1 MNNNSQSNSE
11 QPSAKKLFN
20 STMLAIGVAAII
32 LITIVLPA
40 EYGIDPTGVGK
51 ILGLKK
57 MGDIK
62 ASLAEKAISDKSGQA
77 KSTSAIEYNQSNYIS
92 QIGEIKISFEPN
104 EGRELKVS
112 MKKGD
117 QINYNWETDGEAI
130 YFAAHTDSGESHDYS
145 EGTKSSDKG
154 VLKAFCDGRHGWWY
168 KNRTSKAITLTL
180 KIDGKY
186 SDFREEF

>member
-1 MNNNSQSNSE
+1 MNNNSQSNSA

-62 ASLAEKAISDKSGQA
+62 ASLAEKAILDKSEQV
-77 KSTSAIEYNQSNYIS
+77 KSESDIEYNQSNYIS
-92 QIGEIKISFEPN
+92 QMGEIKISFEPN
-104 EGRELKVS
+104 EGRELKVF

-117 QINYNWETDGEAI
+117 QISYNWKTDGEAI
-130 YFAAHTDSGESHDYS
+130 YFATHTDSGEPHDYS
-145 EGTKSSDKG
+145 EGTKSSDTG
-154 VLKAFCDGRHGWWY
+154 ILKAFCDGRHGWWY
-168 KNRTSKAITLTL
+168 KNRTSKVVTLTL

>member
-1 MNNNSQSNSE
+1 MNNNSQSNSA

-20 STMLAIGVAAII
+20 STILAIGVAAII

-40 EYGIDPTGVGK
+40 EYGIDPTGVGR

-62 ASLAEKAISDKSGQA
+62 VSLAEKSFSDKSGQA
-77 KSTSAIEYNQSNYIS
+77 KSASGIEYNQTNYIS
-92 QIGEIKISFEPN
+92 QMGEIKISFEPN

-112 MKKGD
+112 MKKDD
-117 QINYNWETDGEAI
+117 QISYNWETDGEAI
-130 YFAAHTDSGESHDYS
+130 YFAAHTDSGVPHDYG
-145 EGTKSSDKG
+145 EGTKIGDKG
-154 VLKAFCDGRHGWWY
+154 VLKAFCDGRHGWWF
-168 KNRTSKAITLTL
+168 KNRTSKEITLTF
-180 KIDGKY
+180 KVDGNY